1 MRELIYSLN
10 YFFRI
15 AKGPRTAFFY
25 IVVCTFISCAGKAST
40 YLECASK
47 DIKTCTKEVTKGE
60 AIIALAKDN
69 TKKFIKID
77 FVKLDQDKG
86 TLKVNKE

>member
-1 MRELIYSLN
+1 MKNTL
-10 YFFRI
+10 
-15 AKGPRTAFFY
+15 TAIGY
-25 IVVCTFISCAGKAST
+25 ILVCTFLSCASKAAT
-40 YLECASK
+40 YLECTSK
-47 DIKTCTKEVTKGE
+47 DIKTCSKEVTKGE

-77 FVKLDQDKG
+77 FVKLDTDKG

>member
-1 MRELIYSLN
+1 MKNVL
-10 YFFRI
+10 
-15 AKGPRTAFFY
+15 TAIGY
-25 IVVCTFISCAGKAST
+25 IVVCTFLSCVSKAST

-47 DIKTCTKEVTKGE
+47 DIKSCSKEVTKGE

-77 FVKLDQDKG
+77 FVKLDTDKG